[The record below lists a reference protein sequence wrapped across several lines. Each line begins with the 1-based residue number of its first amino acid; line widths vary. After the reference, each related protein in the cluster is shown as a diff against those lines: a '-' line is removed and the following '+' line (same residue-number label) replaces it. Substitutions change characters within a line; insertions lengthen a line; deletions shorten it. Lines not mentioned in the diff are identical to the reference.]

1 MNVDAI
7 VTELKAERER
17 LDRAI
22 EAIKGIGR
30 DGASRPVIPHRQAKR
45 VVLSAAARKR
55 IGMAKKKWWAER
67 KKHAS
72 K

>member
-30 DGASRPVIPHRQAKR
+30 DGASRPVTAHSQPKQ
-45 VVLSAAARKR
+45 VMSAVARKKMSLAR
-55 IGMAKKKWWAER
+55 KKWWAER